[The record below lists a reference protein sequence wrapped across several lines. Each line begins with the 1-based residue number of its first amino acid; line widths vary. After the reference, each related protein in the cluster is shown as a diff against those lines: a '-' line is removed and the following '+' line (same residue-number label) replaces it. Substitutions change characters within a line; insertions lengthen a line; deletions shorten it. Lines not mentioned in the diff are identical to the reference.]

1 MLNSFTQYR
10 SCGPGFGAIGHF
22 FSSVVRQKKGP
33 SGTNAPP
40 LHGIKNAL
48 TTSVLNSLKYE
59 YKRILIRMNNYIRI
73 LISVL
78 SDIMSLHMAYYG

>member
-22 FSSVVRQKKGP
+22 FSSVVGQKKGP
-33 SGTNAPP
+33 SGRNAPP

-48 TTSVLNSLKYE
+48 ITSVLNSLKYE